1 MSHSKYESNRE
12 TTNLARVARI
22 ILGPCTD
29 LLRYVLK
36 TISPPDMKNKVKIFI
51 ANIPKNKRPINQNQ
65 KQIVLGG
72 NYSDFDITLLY
83 FLLRNICSLPP
94 HGNQWGND
102 PSPGDKSVS
111 ANIERIRI
119 IRNEFYGHATHFSLS
134 DVDFQLKWNQL
145 FEIVKELE
153 GNFGTSTY
161 HQDAVTEIKSCP
173 MDQEAVKDYIERLL
187 VVEKLQETV
196 KSLEDKIERMEK
208 ATIPRNLKECY
219 ERSIIDWKKDDKVY
233 LETHNFPAMLEK
245 VRDQPFVTFVGV
257 PGSGKTVT
265 ARHIALKLQE
275 EGYEILPIKDI
286 KDIETYCDPNNPQVF
301 VIDDVIGFLGLDMAA
316 FHMLSRY
323 ENLLKNPSMVKTKIL
338 MTCRKVVYK
347 NETLS
352 KSVLFKN
359 DNVILLDSKENELN
373 ETDKC
378 KLFELYQLDP
388 SILTSTNLAFTSN
401 MFPYLCK
408 LFSTKEEYN
417 AYGAKFF
424 ISPIPCILQVLDEM
438 TIPEHRIR
446 YASLVL
452 LMANQNKL
460 SEDIFDDDKITENK
474 NNFLKMKC
482 NFLKKCKVSNSTD
495 TFQFYDALSEMEGT
509 FTKKCGSEFTFIHD
523 SMFEILA
530 YHFGRLNPELMLEYM
545 SSDYIAN
552 YIKVDMCKSKTKEG
566 KNDEDKSEGST
577 QSSAVVEKDSVIDLC
592 ITLHKPHY
600 PRLADRLFRDVVN
613 GELYNVF
620 GNEALKHPSVLHP
633 FIRVIEGLSYSELHS
648 VFLSELKGNIKKKR
662 YDFDRYGVYEYDYIH
677 INGLLLDER
686 FVGCHDSK
694 FLEQLAG

>member
-1 MSHSKYESNRE
+1 MIRFSSES
-12 TTNLARVARI
+12 
-22 ILGPCTD
+22 
-29 LLRYVLK
+29 
-36 TISPPDMKNKVKIFI
+36 
-51 ANIPKNKRPINQNQ
+51 
-65 KQIVLGG
+65 
-72 NYSDFDITLLY
+72 
-83 FLLRNICSLPP
+83 
-94 HGNQWGND
+94 
-102 PSPGDKSVS
+102 
-111 ANIERIRI
+111 
-119 IRNEFYGHATHFSLS
+119 
-134 DVDFQLKWNQL
+134 
-145 FEIVKELE
+145 
-153 GNFGTSTY
+153 
-161 HQDAVTEIKSCP
+161 
-173 MDQEAVKDYIERLL
+173 
-187 VVEKLQETV
+187 
-196 KSLEDKIERMEK
+196 
-208 ATIPRNLKECY
+208 Y
-219 ERSIIDWKKDDKVY
+219 ERSIIDWKENDKVY

-245 VRDQPFVTFVGV
+245 VVNQPFVTFVGV

-316 FHMLSRY
+316 FNTLSRCEY
-323 ENLLKNPSMVKTKIL
+323 LLKNPSMVKTKIL

-347 NETLS
+347 NEMLS

-359 DNVILLDSKENELN
+359 DNVILFDSKENKLN
-373 ETDKC
+373 DTDKC

-460 SEDIFDDDKITENK
+460 SEDIFDDDKTTENK
-474 NNFLKMKC
+474 SNFRKMKC

-495 TFQFYDALSEMEGT
+495 IFQFIDALSEMEGT
-509 FTKKCGSEFTFIHD
+509 FTKKCGSEFSFIHD

-530 YHFGRLNPELMLEYM
+530 YHFGCSYPELMLEYM

-552 YIKVDMCKSKTKEG
+552 YIKVDTCQSETKKGE
-566 KNDEDKSEGST
+566 NDEDESKGGEK
-577 QSSAVVEKDSVIDLC
+577 SSAVAEKDSVIDLC
-592 ITLHKPHY
+592 ITLQKSHY
-600 PRLADRLFRDVVN
+600 PSLADRLFGDVVN

-620 GNEALKHPSVLHP
+620 GNEALKHPSVLQP

-648 VFLSELKGNIKKKR
+648 VFLSELKGNIKKKP
-662 YDFDRYGVYEYDYIH
+662 I
-677 INGLLLDER
+677 
-686 FVGCHDSK
+686 
-694 FLEQLAG
+694 